1 MRANKAIIP
10 AAGLGTR
17 FLPATKA
24 MPKEMLTIVDKP
36 SIQYVLEEAVEA
48 GVNDF
53 LLVTGRN
60 KGALEDHFDKAYEL
74 EATLESRNET
84 EKLKVLREFDNVSLS
99 YIRQG
104 EPLGLGHAILQGR
117 NHVMDNPFI
126 VMLPDD
132 IIENGGELLSEMLD
146 QQERLNATIIA
157 LIEVSP
163 EEVNKYGIAQVEF
176 TETEGVVKIVDMVEK
191 PNVGEAPSIY
201 AVAGRYVIQPEVF
214 DLLASQPKGKGGEIQ
229 LTDALKSMSMDVN
242 GAGVY
247 GVIVKGKRYDTGD
260 KMGYLNANLEFAL
273 KRADLEVET
282 KALIKRLAEE
292 YNIF

>member
-1 MRANKAIIP
+1 MRACKAIIP

-36 SIQYVLEEAVEA
+36 SIQYVLEEAVDA
-48 GVNDF
+48 GVSDF

-74 EATLESRNET
+74 EATLEARGDT
-84 EKLKVLREFDNVSLS
+84 EKLKVLREFDDVSLS

-117 NHVMDNPFI
+117 NHVMDQPFI

-132 IIENGGELLSEMLD
+132 IIENGGELLIEMLE

-163 EEVNKYGIAQVEF
+163 EEVNKYG
-176 TETEGVVKIVDMVEK
+176 VVKFESTDVNGLVKIIDMVEK
-191 PNVGEAPSIY
+191 PNIGDAPSNL
-201 AVAGRYVIQPEVF
+201 AVAGRYVIKPEVF
-214 DLLASQPKGKGGEIQ
+214 ELLANQPKGKGGEIQ
-229 LTDALKSMSMDVN
+229 LTDALKTMSHTSV
-242 GAGVY
+242 GGGVY
-247 GVIVKGKRYDTGD
+247 GVVIKGKRYDTGD

-273 KRADLEVET
+273 TREDT
-282 KALIKRLAEE
+282 KEDTIALIQRLAKEH
-292 YNIF
+292 NLF

>member
-1 MRANKAIIP
+1 MRASKAIIP

-48 GVNDF
+48 GINDF

-74 EATLESRNET
+74 EATLEARNET
-84 EKLKVLREFDNVSLS
+84 AKLKVLREFDGVSLS

-104 EPLGLGHAILQGR
+104 EPLGLGHAILQGKT
-117 NHVMDNPFI
+117 HVMNQPFI

-132 IIENGGELLSEMLD
+132 IIENGGNLLSEMLT
-146 QQERLNATIIA
+146 QQERLDATIIA

-163 EEVNKYGIAQVEF
+163 EEVNKYGIAKVEF
-176 TETEGVVKIVDMVEK
+176 TDTEGLVKITDMIEK
-191 PNVGEAPSIY
+191 PSIGKAPSNY
-201 AVAGRYVIQPEVF
+201 AVAGRYVIKPEVF
-214 DLLASQPKGKGGEIQ
+214 PLLVSQPKGKGGEMQ
-229 LTDALKSMSMDVN
+229 LTDALKTMSHTSV
-242 GAGVY
+242 GGGVY

-260 KMGYLNANLEFAL
+260 KMGYLNANIEFAL
-273 KRADLEVET
+273 KRKDTEIET
-282 KALIKRLAEE
+282 KALLKRLAKE
-292 YNIF
+292 YDIF